1 VTFVLGIVGSV
12 AVGKSTIAEA
22 LRGVLVSDGA
32 RRVEVVSS
40 DSFLLPRAELERRW
54 MMDRKGFPESYD
66 QAALFHFL
74 IAVRDGGS
82 GMAIPTYSHLLYDVV
97 PDTQRIEASPD
108 VLILE
113 GLNLLQPPPVGT
125 DGDQPR
131 AIADLLDLSIYVDA
145 EPADL
150 EGWYVERFLSRCEGA
165 EREPG
170 SHFDRYVG
178 LGPEE
183 RVEAARDL
191 WRRVNA
197 PNLER
202 NIEPTRSRADVVLH
216 LGADRR
222 VDGASLG
229 AERSE
234 TD

>member
-22 LRGVLVSDGA
+22 LRGLLGSDGS
-32 RRVEVVSS
+32 RQVVVVSS
-40 DSFLLPRAELERRW
+40 DSFLLPRAELERRGL
-54 MMDRKGFPESYD
+54 MDRKGFPESYD

-74 IAVRDGGS
+74 TDVRDGGS
-82 GMAIPTYSHLLYDVV
+82 GMSIPTYSHLLYDVV
-97 PDTQRIEASPD
+97 PDAQRIEMSPD

-113 GLNLLQPPPVGT
+113 GLNLLQPPPAGT
-125 DGDQPR
+125 DGDPPK

-145 EPADL
+145 EPANL
-150 EGWYVERFLSRCEGA
+150 EGWYVERFLSRCEQAG
-165 EREPG
+165 REPG

-183 RVEAARDL
+183 KVEAARDL

-202 NIEPTRSRADVVLH
+202 NIEPTRSRADIVLH

-229 AERSE
+229 GER
-234 TD
+234 TDGD